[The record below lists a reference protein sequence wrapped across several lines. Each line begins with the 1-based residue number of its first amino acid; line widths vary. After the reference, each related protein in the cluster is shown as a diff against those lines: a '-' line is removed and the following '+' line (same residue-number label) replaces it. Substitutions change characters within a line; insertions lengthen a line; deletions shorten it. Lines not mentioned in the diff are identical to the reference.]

1 MSPALETAY
10 DYTAQV
16 WFTGRQAKERLLAQT
31 RAELAALTGP
41 RADAYAAFI
50 GLVKCFRSDY
60 IGSLRTQE
68 LRLSRELAQ
77 S

>member
-1 MSPALETAY
+1 MSTALEIAY

-16 WFTGRQAKERLLAQT
+16 WFTGREAKERLLTQT

-41 RADAYAAFI
+41 RADAYAKFI
-50 GLVKCFRSDY
+50 GLVKCFRADY
-60 IGSLRTQE
+60 VGSLRNQE
-68 LRLSRELAQ
+68 TRLTRELAQ